1 MKNNLKICREKKRM
15 TAREVSKKI
24 WFEILWINRQ
34 NSIDHIVFVGMETK
48 ALRPVKI

>member
-24 WFEILWINRQ
+24 WFEQIRL
-34 NSIDHIVFVGMETK
+34 
-48 ALRPVKI
+48 